1 MTRYLLAPV
10 LALSLAGFATAA
22 RAQGGD
28 ESMNRLLESLQ
39 QVRTMMY
46 DMARSDRSMMAGVRN
61 IDRTIAMVKKHMHT
75 STRGRR

>member
-46 DMARSDRSMMAGVRN
+46 NMAQSDKSMMAGVKN
-61 IDRTIAMVKKHMHT
+61 IDKTIAMVQKKMKAP
-75 STRGRR
+75 RRAR

>member
-46 DMARSDRSMMAGVRN
+46 NMAQSDKSMMAGVRN
-61 IDRTIAMVKKHMHT
+61 IDKTIAMVQKKMKAP
-75 STRGRR
+75 RRAR